1 MIKHAIYYI
10 LEGQSVQ
17 KSELYADVII
27 KKVIKNSQNN
37 LNFSVDNGHHFIF

>member
-27 KKVIKNSQNN
+27 KKSSKK
-37 LNFSVDNGHHFIF
+37 

>member
-17 KSELYADVII
+17 KSELYADLII
-27 KKVIKNSQNN
+27 KKSSKK
-37 LNFSVDNGHHFIF
+37 

>member
-17 KSELYADVII
+17 NSELYADLII
-27 KKVIKNSQNN
+27 K
-37 LNFSVDNGHHFIF
+37 DNQK